1 MPHVFGLVDGTVVR
15 YPTRDYILAPI
26 LNPRQQKEKEYNK
39 SHRKVRNL
47 VEHAIGVLKAQFA
60 CIGTTMRVKN
70 PILVAEIINA
80 VVILHNLLIYDPE
93 YLSATNNGNID
104 NNGEDREMEEDGG
117 DIEGGKARLREQL
130 QYF

>member
-1 MPHVFGLVDGTVVR
+1 
-15 YPTRDYILAPI
+15 
-26 LNPRQQKEKEYNK
+26 
-39 SHRKVRNL
+39 
-47 VEHAIGVLKAQFA
+47 
-60 CIGTTMRVKN
+60 MRVKN

-93 YLSATNNGNID
+93 YLNATNNGNID
-104 NNGEDREMEEDGG
+104 NNGEDRELEEDGG